1 MNFDTSKIDEWTV
14 EMCRDWLRD
23 KSWKKIPTWRGF
35 QYLRIGTANQQE
47 HDPIPATLDCAA
59 MLPEGVVCSTIEIDG
74 DNTVALCSMEDRS
87 RLDARARGE
96 QSELLARFRLRCKV
110 ESLTVRA
117 EG

>member
-14 EMCRDWLRD
+14 EMCQEYLANIRGWTF
-23 KSWKKIPTWRGF
+23 KYGSWWNAVSAGMC
-35 QYLRIGTANQQE
+35 
-47 HDPIPATLDCAA
+47 HPIPATLDCAA